1 MDYELVLWIGV
12 LICALVFILIVRA
25 VYGPSKTVSDETLRR
40 LCE

>member
-1 MDYELVLWIGV
+1 MDYELAFWIGT
-12 LICALVFILIVRA
+12 LICVLVFVSVIRA

>member
-1 MDYELVLWIGV
+1 MDYELAFWVGT
-12 LICALVFILIVRA
+12 LICALVFILVIRA